1 MRKLTKLTR
10 LSPAEILLL
19 LRSSAWII
27 ATRVALRLLPF
38 DTIRKMMAKWGK
50 TRKLDALSSASK
62 KVEEIIWA
70 VELTSRYLLRQRPCL
85 TKALVGQMM
94 LSQQGFATVL
104 RIGVARN
111 PDGTLQAHAWLER
124 EGEIMIGYLHNM
136 QQFTPL
142 PPLVLD
148 EA

>member
-1 MRKLTKLTR
+1 MRKLTKLMR
-10 LSPAEILLL
+10 LSPAKILLL

-27 ATRVALRLLPF
+27 VTRVALKLLPF
-38 DTIRKMMAKWGK
+38 DTVRKTMAKRGK
-50 TRKLDALSSASK
+50 TQKLTAISSASK
-62 KVEEIIWA
+62 KVDEIIWA
-70 VELTSRYLLRQRPCL
+70 VEVSSRYLLRQRPCL
-85 TKALVGQMM
+85 TKALVAQMM
-94 LSQQGFATVL
+94 LSQQGFATLL

-111 PDGTLQAHAWLER
+111 PDGSLQAHAWLEH
-124 EGEIMIGYLHNM
+124 EGEIMIGYLHSM